1 MDNLLIAGTDTTPS
15 VLFFIEKGILTF
27 SGKSLPENVERFYKQ
42 INEALDLFIYE
53 HSHNSLVITCE
64 FEYINTSSSKAVFNL
79 LKKAIK
85 SLENVMIVW
94 GYEEEDEDMFEQGQ
108 DFASALGVKFEYRIF
123 AA

>member
-15 VLFFIEKGILTF
+15 VLFFVEKGILTL
-27 SGKSLPENVERFYKQ
+27 SGKSLPENVARFYEQ
-42 INEALDLFIYE
+42 IDDALNLFIDE
-53 HSHNSLVITCE
+53 HSHNSLMITCE

-85 SLENVMIVW
+85 SIEKVMVVW